1 VRSHD
6 PFIQYLAAL
15 THTRL
20 GRLRHAWQ
28 DRLAGGRDERAAE
41 AGYSTEAVIVT
52 ALLVAAA
59 IIAIGYIAVKVKAAA
74 QGIKT
79 K

>member
-1 VRSHD
+1 MRIHD
-6 PFIQYLAAL
+6 PFIQYLAVL
-15 THTRL
+15 TQTWLARLRQAWRDRL
-20 GRLRHAWQ
+20 GTDEQ
-28 DRLAGGRDERAAE
+28 AGE

-52 ALLVAAA
+52 GLLVAAA
-59 IIAIGYIAVKVKAAA
+59 IIAIGYIAVKIKAAA

>member
-1 VRSHD
+1 MRSHD
-6 PFIQYLAAL
+6 PFIQYLTAL
-15 THTRL
+15 IQTRL
-20 GRLRHAWQ
+20 ARLRHAWR
-28 DRLAGGRDERAAE
+28 DRLGIDEGAGE

-79 K
+79 R